1 MTTTFQQF
9 DTIGAGT
16 RFTFAGAGDSY
27 FVLPDAIVG
36 NSNEASP
43 TIVSTFADVS
53 LEIDGYVYGADRAV
67 NLAGGSSSMR
77 VGSDGVVAST
87 NSVFADVAVWLQQGD
102 NALNNAGQISGER
115 TIAILTSGG
124 DNLVVNTGSITGS
137 SGVFVGLN
145 SSSGDQLVNSGFISA
160 NNLGSTTI
168 RYSHAVH
175 TEGADTMITNLAGG
189 QILSTS
195 ESGAGVHIGDGNAG
209 SGDGSVVTN
218 YGEITSTQN
227 YGVDFLDME
236 NSEVA
241 TLTNYGVISGG
252 AGSFIGNESGETVTN
267 GGVMNGNVLLRQGD
281 DTYQGRG
288 DGVVAGE
295 VRGAAGDDTL
305 FGASGEDLFDGGT
318 GADDL
323 RGRGGDDILQGDD
336 GDDLI
341 AGNTGNDRV
350 DGNQGDDTLFGN
362 RGDDTIRGG
371 SGNDTITGGR
381 GDDVLT
387 GNSGSDVFVFNRRT
401 DDDII
406 VDFRNN
412 VDQLDLTALDIV
424 SVGAFRSA
432 GGIIENGSGSIID
445 LTVAGGDGVIY
456 VSDMA
461 FADWTG
467 VDFII

>member
-9 DTIGAGT
+9 DSIGSGT
-16 RFTFAGAGDSY
+16 RFDFAAAGDSY
-27 FVLPDAIVG
+27 FVLPDAIVA
-36 NSNEASP
+36 NSDEFSP
-43 TIVSTFADVS
+43 TILSTFEDVS
-53 LEIDGYVYGADRAV
+53 LEIDGYVYGSDRAV
-67 NLAGGSSSMR
+67 NLSGGGASMR

-87 NSVFADVAVWLQQGD
+87 NPLSGDVAVWLQAGD
-102 NALNNAGQISGER
+102 NILNNAGQISGER
-115 TIAILTSGG
+115 TIALLTSGG
-124 DNLVVNTGSITGS
+124 DNLVVNTGSI
-137 SGVFVGLN
+137 SGASAVFLGLN
-145 SSSGDQLVNSGFISA
+145 SGAGDQLVNSGSISA
-160 NNLGSTTI
+160 NGFGGQTL
-168 RYSHAVH
+168 RYTNAVH
-175 TEGADTMITNLAGG
+175 VEGNDALITNLAGG
-189 QILSTS
+189 QLLATS
-195 ESGAGVHIGDGNAG
+195 EGGAGVHIGTGSTS

-236 NSEVA
+236 SNEVA
-241 TLTNYGVISGG
+241 TLTNYGTISGG
-252 AGSFIGNESGETVTN
+252 AGSFIGNESGESVTN

-288 DGVVAGE
+288 DGVVVGE

-305 FGASGEDLFDGGT
+305 YGASGEDLFDGGT

-323 RGRGGDDILQGDD
+323 RGRGGDDILEGDD
-336 GDDLI
+336 GDDLV

-362 RGDDTIRGG
+362 RGDDTLRGG
-371 SGNDTITGGR
+371 SGDDTITGGR

-412 VDQLDLTALDIV
+412 VDQLDLTALDIA
-424 SVGAFRSA
+424 SVGAFRNA

-456 VSDMA
+456 VDDMA